1 MLPCLLRIDV
11 WFTDEPTIAIET
23 ELMCAHGRLA
33 SVHTIDMKSSH
44 VENNDK
50 YKLSWTPIIRL
61 N

>member
-11 WFTDEPTIAIET
+11 WFTDELTISIET

-50 YKLSWTPIIRL
+50 YKLVGHP
-61 N
+61 